1 MEAIPGKKDYR
12 IQHSALLAIQEA
24 AESYLVRFVSAAN
37 IQLFAL
43 TE

>member
-24 AESYLVRFVSAAN
+24 AESYLVRLVSDTN